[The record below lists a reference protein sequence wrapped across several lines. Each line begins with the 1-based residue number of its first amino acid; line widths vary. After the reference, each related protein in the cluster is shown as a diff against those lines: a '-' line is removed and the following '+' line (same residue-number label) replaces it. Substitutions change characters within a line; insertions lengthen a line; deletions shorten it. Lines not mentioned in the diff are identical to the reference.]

1 MINYNREIST
11 SFQEYNDKYDELLKV
26 YLNKHE
32 DFSEIYFVE
41 QEFEFYSKC
50 YYSAN
55 ITESSDEAGNLFY
68 SVNNGNIRGLI
79 AEIHESLRDATSKA
93 NDGWDLERSN
103 IYKATFKRIM
113 NFLEF
118 KKNQLKANNKFDSLL
133 AKEKFE
139 TDKLIGYGIENKE
152 DVENNIVRSTIE
164 DYLDEFKDDIKYDGY
179 ARLVDALHHYFT
191 EGNFPILTKKI
202 EFKRINKKKVGWALK
217 ELYKSEKIDNLH
229 VEYFRFAQ
237 QNINLFENEVITSED
252 FNKSKFYKLFTTNPT
267 K

>member
-1 MINYNREIST
+1 MINYIREIST
-11 SFQEYNDKYDELLKV
+11 SFQEYNDKYDELLKA
-26 YLNKHE
+26 YLGKHE

-68 SVNNGNIRGLI
+68 SVNNGIMPGLI
-79 AEIHESLRDATSKA
+79 AEIYESLRGTTSNA

-118 KKNQLKANNKFDSLL
+118 KKNQLKAINKFDSLL
-133 AKEKFE
+133 ANEKFGANN
-139 TDKLIGYGIENKE
+139 LIGNCNENE
-152 DVENNIVRSTIE
+152 VPPQNNIVKSTIE
-164 DYLDEFKDDIKYDGY
+164 DYLDEFKDDIKHDGY
-179 ARLVDALHHYFT
+179 ARLVDALYHYFT

-217 ELYKSEKIDNLH
+217 ELYKSEKMYNLH

-237 QNINLFENEVITSED
+237 QNINLFEKEVIATKD
-252 FNKSKFYKLFTTNPT
+252 FNKSNFYKLFTTNPS

>member
-41 QEFEFYSKC
+41 QEFEFYNKC

-79 AEIHESLRDATSKA
+79 AEIYESLRDSTSKA

-103 IYKATFKRIM
+103 IYKATFKRII
-113 NFLEF
+113 NFLEL
-118 KKNQLKANNKFDSLL
+118 KLNTLKVKNQNLKNQISPEASDSLNKKIA
-133 AKEKFE
+133 AKWYALLYLLEVEIKGLKIPVNREGAFIKTE
-139 TDKLIGYGIENKE
+139 IEEIGKIRVGDGGQSFYRNVKNLVTIVKAKSDLKPYLGENWKKE
-152 DVENNIVRSTIE
+152 IIALSENNPEIIS
-164 DYLDEFKDDIKYDGY
+164 Y
-179 ARLVDALHHYFT
+179 
-191 EGNFPILTKKI
+191 
-202 EFKRINKKKVGWALK
+202 INK
-217 ELYKSEKIDNLH
+217 Y
-229 VEYFRFAQ
+229 Y
-237 QNINLFENEVITSED
+237 
-252 FNKSKFYKLFTTNPT
+252 
-267 K
+267 